1 MSLEYVTDMGDQT
14 IDVSAN
20 TRKFQTS
27 LVIKQDLNKS
37 GILSVLQKVEA
48 DIPPPPTREAPKTL
62 TPSAPA
68 SGY

>member
-37 GILSVLQKVEA
+37 GILSVLRKVEQ
-48 DIPPPPTREAPKTL
+48 DSPPPLTRDEPVTL
-62 TPSAPA
+62 TPSAPS